1 MAHNF
6 TAPITFDGKTVLA
19 VIVPALRRN
28 GIHYEVNIQGYPRF
42 WMHWG
47 VTDRYEVV
55 RSGDIALPDA
65 LVLAVSDVI
74 EAMQT
79 GR

>member
-6 TAPITFDGKTVLA
+6 TAPVSFEGKTVLA

-28 GIHYEVNIQGYPRF
+28 GMHYEVNISGYPRF

-47 VTDRYEVV
+47 VMDRFEVV
-55 RSGDIALPDA
+55 RPTDVKLPDA
-65 LVLAVSDVI
+65 LVLAVSDAI
-74 EAMQT
+74 ERTQPQ
-79 GR
+79 R